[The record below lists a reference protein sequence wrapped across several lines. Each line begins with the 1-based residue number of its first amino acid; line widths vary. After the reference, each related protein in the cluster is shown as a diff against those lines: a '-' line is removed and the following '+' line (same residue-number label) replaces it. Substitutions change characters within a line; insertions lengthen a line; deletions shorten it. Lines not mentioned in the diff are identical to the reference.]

1 MQANYG
7 ADMSSP
13 PPPPP
18 MPPGPP
24 TGSGPGGFQPPPGYG
39 SPPGYQPYGF
49 QPAGQQPTTSGM
61 AIASLVCSLAGILI
75 CGIPAVLGVIF
86 GFIGLSQT
94 KDGARNGR
102 GMAIAGLV
110 VGIVV
115 VLLWGALWVA
125 VAAAPDHCIEFGNSN
140 NCP

>member
-1 MQANYG
+1 MQ
-7 ADMSSP
+7 P
-13 PPPPP
+13 RPP
-18 MPPGPP
+18 MP
-24 TGSGPGGFQPPPGYG
+24 SGPGGFQP
-39 SPPGYQPYGF
+39 PPGYQPYGF

-61 AIASLVCSLAGILI
+61 AIASLVCSLAGVLL

-86 GFIGLSQT
+86 GFVGISQT
-94 KDGARNGR
+94 KDGARKGR

-110 VGIVV
+110 IGVAV

-125 VAAAPDHCIEFGNSN
+125 IAADPDHCIEFGNSN

>member
-1 MQANYG
+1 
-7 ADMSSP
+7 MSSS

-24 TGSGPGGFQPPPGYG
+24 TPSGPGGFQPPPGYG

-49 QPAGQQPTTSGM
+49 QAAGQQPKKSGM
-61 AIASLVCSLAGILI
+61 AIASLVCSLAGILL

-94 KDGARNGR
+94 KNGAREGR
-102 GMAIAGLV
+102 GMAVAGLII
-110 VGIVV
+110 GILV
-115 VLLWGALWVA
+115 VLLWGALWAA
-125 VAAAPDHCIEFGNSN
+125 VAADPDHCIEFGTSN

>member
-1 MQANYG
+1 
-7 ADMSSP
+7 MSSP
-13 PPPPP
+13 PFPPS

-24 TGSGPGGFQPPPGYG
+24 TGSGPGGFQPAPGYG

-49 QPAGQQPTTSGM
+49 QPSGQQPSTSGM
-61 AIASLVCSLAGILI
+61 AIASLVCSLVGVVV

-94 KDGARNGR
+94 KGGARNGR
-102 GMAIAGLV
+102 GMAIAGVV
-110 VGIVV
+110 VGIAV
-115 VLLWGALWVA
+115 VLLWGALFVA
-125 VAAAPDHCIEFGNSN
+125 IAVDPDHCIEFGRSN

>member
-1 MQANYG
+1 
-7 ADMSSP
+7 
-13 PPPPP
+13 

-24 TGSGPGGFQPPPGYG
+24 SGNGGFQPPPGYG
-39 SPPGYQPYGF
+39 TPQGYQPYGF
-49 QPAGQQPTTSGM
+49 QPVGQQTPTSGM

-86 GFIGLSQT
+86 GFVGLSQT
-94 KDGARNGR
+94 KDGARRGR

-110 VGIVV
+110 VGIIV

-125 VAAAPDHCIEFGNSN
+125 VAADPDHCIEFGSSN